1 MNRLLLITI
10 FVFLSLTGCSSIQE
24 AYKGNPTPKDF
35 LSHDNADIFMYEGIV
50 YSNVEG
56 VEWVL
61 ELDYTIGEQV
71 LEIKKQKKKA
81 FGFRNGTANKL
92 PIGTVIYET
101 NTPVYIVIIN
111 GEEIPYLAMIEG

>member
-1 MNRLLLITI
+1 MKRLLFVI
-10 FVFLSLTGCSSIQE
+10 FFVYLSLSGCSSVQE

-56 VEWVL
+56 VKWVL
-61 ELDYTIGEQV
+61 ELDYTIGEQI

-81 FGFRNGTANKL
+81 FGFRNGAANKL

-101 NTPVYIVIIN
+101 NTPVYIAIVD
-111 GEEIPYLAMIEG
+111 GKEIPYLAMIEG